1 MKTPVATIVD
11 TIHFSALVECVGG
24 IRKPPNWATIWGIA
38 VETIVASMEIMN
50 MEIIT
55 DAMTSD
61 RADFGSLGNF
71 IDS

>member
-1 MKTPVATIVD
+1 M
-11 TIHFSALVECVGG
+11 
-24 IRKPPNWATIWGIA
+24 A

-61 RADFGSLGNF
+61 RGDFES
-71 IDS
+71 